1 MNKMVLTAL
10 AAFIAIAGASCS
22 TKDKEKDSEIKEL
35 SRDIK
40 FESYTYDIISE
51 FTGNDTLE
59 APGGKLV
66 RFIGQGILPEDI
78 GDTDIKTL
86 RETLMNIAGIHFID
100 GNAEPIMTDSL
111 KVTDIAASDT
121 DACGEVISTLA
132 TTLVTPRA
140 IVWENIKYVY
150 PCLAAH
156 GNTNT
161 TYVNFCLTDGKIIS
175 LGDLFKPDYQKPLM
189 EMIRTKL
196 KESGHEL
203 LMPINE
209 VSFPSQFG
217 LTSKGIIFSYDPYQ
231 IAPYS
236 EGTIQI
242 ELSAGELSD
251 ILSQHGLY
259 VLLGII

>member
-1 MNKMVLTAL
+1 MKNITFMVL
-10 AAFIAIAGASCS
+10 AAFIALAGGSCNS
-22 TKDKEKDSEIKEL
+22 RNKDNDSSAKES
-35 SRDIK
+35 SSDIK
-40 FESYTYDIISE
+40 FESYTYDLISE
-51 FTGNDTLE
+51 FTGNDTIE

-66 RFIGQGILPEDI
+66 RFIGQGVLPEDI

-100 GNAEPIMTDSL
+100 DNAEPVMADSL
-111 KVTDIAASDT
+111 RITDLAASDT
-121 DACGEVISTLA
+121 DACGEVISTLT

-140 IVWENIKYVY
+140 VVWENIKYIY

-156 GNTNT
+156 GNTTT
-161 TYVNFCLTDGKIIS
+161 TYVNFCLTDGQIIS

-196 KESGHEL
+196 KDSGQEL
-203 LMPINE
+203 LVPLDQ

-242 ELSAGELSD
+242 ELSAGEMSD

-259 VLLGII
+259 VLLGVK